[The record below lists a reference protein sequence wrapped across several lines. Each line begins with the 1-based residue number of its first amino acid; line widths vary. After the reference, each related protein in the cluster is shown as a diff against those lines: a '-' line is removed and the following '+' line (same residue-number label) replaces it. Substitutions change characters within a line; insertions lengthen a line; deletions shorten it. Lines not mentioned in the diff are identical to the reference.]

1 MAIAEELARGT
12 DGRRRIGLKS
22 PATLE
27 PAGEITVATADD
39 VRAAVAAA
47 RAAQPAWGA
56 TPVAERARIVRSALD
71 VLIRRKDE
79 LVEILIRESGKT
91 RTEATAMEL
100 VACCDFLNYWSA
112 RAPDDLADEWRKLH
126 GYMRPL
132 KKLLVTYRPLGVVG
146 IITPWNGPLA
156 LSLNPTVQALLAGN
170 AVILKPSEISPRSG
184 AAAAELL
191 LEAGVPAGV
200 LQVLQGDGE
209 TGAALVDA
217 GVDKI
222 SFTGSVATGKKV
234 AASCA
239 RQLIPCTLELGGK
252 DAMIVCADADLDRAA
267 HGAVFASVLNTGQ
280 ICMSVERIYVVE
292 AVADAFIAKVTEVA
306 SKVRWGAPNEAAD
319 VGPLFWDKQLAI
331 VERQVEEAKK
341 SGARAVVGGE
351 RDASRPGLFFKPTVL
366 VDLNHDMAVMRDET
380 FGPVVAVQRV
390 KDEDDAIRMANDSP
404 YGLSGS
410 VWTKDIDKGI
420 RLAKRMATGSVTI
433 NDAAVIYGVP
443 EAPFGGLKESG
454 VGRVNGVDA
463 LKDYSHALPILIHRW
478 NTKRERAW
486 YPFTDKSFK
495 EIEGALKLFGPR
507 IRNWLA

>member
-1 MAIAEELARGT
+1 MAIVEELARGA
-12 DGRRRIGLKS
+12 DGRRRLGLKS

-27 PAGEITVATADD
+27 PVGEISVATAAD
-39 VRAAVAAA
+39 VQVALARA

-56 TPVAERARIVRSALD
+56 TPVAERARIVRSGLD
-71 VLIRRKDE
+71 VLLRRKDE
-79 LVEILIRESGKT
+79 LVEILVRESGKT
-91 RTEATAMEL
+91 RIEAVAMEL
-100 VACCDFLNYWSA
+100 VASCDFLNYWSA

-146 IITPWNGPLA
+146 IVTPWNGPLA

-170 AVILKPSEISPRSG
+170 AVLLKPSEISPRSG
-184 AAAAELL
+184 AAAAEIL
-191 LEAGVPAGV
+191 LEAGVPKDV
-200 LQVLQGDGE
+200 LQILDGDGE
-209 TGAALVDA
+209 TGAALVEA

-267 HGAVFASVLNTGQ
+267 QAAVFASVLNTGQ
-280 ICMSVERIYVVE
+280 ICMSVERIYVVD
-292 AVADAFIAKVTEVA
+292 AVADTFIAKATETA
-306 SKVRWGAPNEAAD
+306 RKLRWGTPDEPAD
-319 VGPLFWDKQLAI
+319 VGSVFWDKQLAI
-331 VERQVEEAKK
+331 IEKQVEAAKK
-341 SGARAVVGGE
+341 AGAKALVGGE
-351 RDASRPGLFFKPTVL
+351 RDASRAGLFYKPTLL
-366 VDLNHDMAVMRDET
+366 VDVNHDMAVMREET
-380 FGPVVAVQRV
+380 FGPVIAVQRV
-390 KDEDDAIRMANDSP
+390 KDEEEAIRMANDSP

-410 VWTKDIDKGI
+410 VFTKDVQKGI
-420 RLAKRMATGSVTI
+420 AIAKRMATGSVTI

-454 VGRVNGVDA
+454 VGRVNGIDA
-463 LKDYSHALPILIHRW
+463 LRDYSHAQPILIHRW

-486 YPFTDKSFK
+486 YPFTPATLK

-507 IRNWLA
+507 IRNWIA